1 MKSIPVFLRLEGRRA
16 LLGGGGRVAAA
27 KLPALID
34 AGARITVVAPDIRA
48 EGGRVTEQAAA

>member
-34 AGARITVVAPDIRA
+34 AGARITVVAPDI
-48 EGGRVTEQAAA
+48 